1 MRVVPP
7 DDPLVRK
14 ILVLDFVDVFPRVL
28 REGNVSSRLCRV
40 EPRYPRGDAQSV
52 SKLFANQYAADFGFA
67 VGARV
72 LPDLAKH
79 LAFDGHSRLPLV
91 WFAFTH
97 GDCSVKARLPGPR
110 TCRPLSGM
118 RAPHPPSAR

>member
-1 MRVVPP
+1 MRVVPS

-14 ILVLDFVDVFPRVL
+14 ILVLDFVDVFPGVL
-28 REGNVSSRLCRV
+28 REGNVGSRLCRV

-52 SKLFANQYAADFGFA
+52 SNLFANQHSTNFGFA
-67 VGARV
+67 VGACV
-72 LPDLAKH
+72 LPDLAQGVA
-79 LAFDGHSRLPLV
+79 LDRYSRLPLI
-91 WFAFTH
+91 WFPFSH
-97 GDCSVKARLPGPR
+97 GDCTVTARLPGPR

>member
-14 ILVLDFVDVFPRVL
+14 VLVLDFVDVFPGVL

-52 SKLFANQYAADFGFA
+52 SKLCADQHAADFGFA
-67 VGARV
+67 VGTGV
-72 LPDLAKH
+72 LPDLAQYFA
-79 LAFDGHSRLPLV
+79 LDRHSRLPLV

-97 GDCSVKARLPGPR
+97 GDCSVKAGLPGPR

-118 RAPHPPSAR
+118 